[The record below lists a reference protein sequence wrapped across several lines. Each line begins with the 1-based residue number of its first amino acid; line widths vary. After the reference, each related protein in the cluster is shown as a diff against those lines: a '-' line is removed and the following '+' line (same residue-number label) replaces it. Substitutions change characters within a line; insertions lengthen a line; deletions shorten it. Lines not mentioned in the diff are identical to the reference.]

1 MTKIMK
7 IACIVAVVAL
17 ITVCFVSSCSG
28 GVNHIEKDIAYGPF
42 TIRATATKSK
52 QFNINYG
59 MVNQTDVAYTILY
72 NGKPVV
78 FPDALQRNTGLP
90 YLWRVYA
97 LPGAPDPTLIAG
109 SQSLYLIYL
118 KNGAPVVESI
128 LEQHHDFASLQ
139 FLDSE
144 NGQPGPY
151 QEVFARSN
159 TDDLDKLDSLTNGRF
174 LLVSGHAVLDVQ
186 TRSIRRFNSNNNDV
200 ENYSF
205 PSPRGALAFSPDRKS
220 IVFRGAFQSWNTAD
234 EDLPDSEHALVVYDI
249 EQDSGYAVKFDDT
262 ELRLINVND
271 MDFAWF
277 EKFFEWEKSAQGDRL
292 RLRKLEKAPY
302 WTGRFKVEYA
312 SPYYTLYP
320 VKASML
326 PAFLAFLEQQTG
338 WTKANLVEDKF
349 HEYTGRILTFA
360 DGELKFD
367 VTMKE
372 DAQILQFSK
381 HIYADANPEY
391 TALVKKI
398 ADAFEAALASG
409 KYQEHFGRI
418 ESETKQIRGAGS
430 PKE

>member
-1 MTKIMK
+1 MR
-7 IACIVAVVAL
+7 IALIVATVAL
-17 ITVCFVSSCSG
+17 ITAYSISSCLG
-28 GVNHIEKDIAYGPF
+28 GNNIEKDIAYGPF

-59 MVNQTDVAYTILY
+59 MVNQTNVAYTILY
-72 NGKPVV
+72 NGKPIA
-78 FPDALQRNTGLP
+78 FPDALQSNTGLP

-97 LPGAPDPTLIAG
+97 LPGAPDPTLVAG

-118 KNGAPVVESI
+118 KNGASVVESI
-128 LEQHHDFASLQ
+128 LEQHHDFASMQ

-144 NGQPGPY
+144 SGQPGPY
-151 QEVFARSN
+151 QEVYARSN
-159 TDDLDKLDSLTNGRF
+159 TDDLDKLDSLAGGRF
-174 LLVSGHAVLDVQ
+174 LLVSEHAVLDVQ
-186 TRSIRRFNSNNNDV
+186 TRNIRRFNPNNNDV

-205 PSPRGALAFSPDRKS
+205 PSPHGALAFSPDRKS

-234 EDLPDSEHALVVYDI
+234 EDLPDSEHAFVVYNI

-262 ELRLINVND
+262 ELRLLSID
-271 MDFAWF
+271 EMDFAWF
-277 EKFFEWEKSAQGDRL
+277 EKFFEWEKSAQGYRL
-292 RLRKLEKAPY
+292 RLRELEKAPY
-302 WTGRFKVEYA
+302 WKGSFKVDYA

-320 VKASML
+320 VKATML

-338 WTKANLVEDKF
+338 WTKANIVEDKF

-360 DGELKFD
+360 SGELKFD

-372 DAQILQFSK
+372 DAQTLLFSK
-381 HIYADANPEY
+381 HLYANATPEY

-398 ADAFEAALASG
+398 ADAFEAELASG

-418 ESETKQIRGAGS
+418 ESETKKIRGVGNS
-430 PKE
+430 KE